1 MGELNGLKQFFKE
14 MNSTKL
20 LSFEEEKELCQK
32 IAEGDNEAK
41 KKLIESNLRLVV
53 SVAKHY
59 QNCGLSF
66 EDLIQE
72 GSIGLIR
79 AADKFDISKGYRFST
94 VAAWWIRQAI
104 SRAIADQGRVI
115 RIPAHIIENI
125 NKVKTAERNLLIK
138 FGRNPT
144 DKEIGDLISLDEED
158 VATARSFYQDAS
170 SLDIPVGEDEN
181 DTLGDFIEDTYFMN
195 PETSFLKSQNKDV
208 INNVLQT
215 LSKREG
221 DILRKRFG
229 LESNKTMT
237 LEEVGRDYG
246 LTKERIRQI
255 ESRALAK
262 LRAPARAAFLRESL
276 IG

>member
-195 PETSFLKSQNKDV
+195 PETSFLKSQNKDA
-208 INNVLQT
+208 INSVL
-215 LSKREG
+215 
-221 DILRKRFG
+221 
-229 LESNKTMT
+229 
-237 LEEVGRDYG
+237 
-246 LTKERIRQI
+246 
-255 ESRALAK
+255 
-262 LRAPARAAFLRESL
+262 
-276 IG
+276 